1 VRGIEPQELRFSP
14 AIDVDADLPFG
25 RHVVRFNAIAGYD
38 FHAANTRFNRERLEG
53 RAGLGSRFGRCI
65 TDLEA
70 SLLRRQSELED
81 IVQGPLDNAETVKS
95 AEFAARCPREVGLIP
110 SVLLRRRSIDNSEPA
125 RREVDS
131 DTWLVEGG
139 LNYVRPS
146 LGEVG
151 LFFSH
156 SETEF
161 PNRGVATP
169 AGSVGSDAFQA
180 TSVGAR
186 FARSVGTL
194 LRGSVAAARTEVSR
208 KGSQDDF
215 NFFAYSV
222 NLLVRPEARL
232 SGTLLAEKRVEPSSR
247 IGVTY
252 SVDELYRAEANYAL
266 SPRVTLSAGGSRRER
281 DFEAARAGSPLIVTQ
296 ERTVAA
302 FGSVRVAVR
311 PNLTV
316 VLDAVREERETSD
329 PLFDYTAT
337 RIGLSTRIGF

>member
-1 VRGIEPQELRFSP
+1 
-14 AIDVDADLPFG
+14 
-25 RHVVRFNAIAGYD
+25 
-38 FHAANTRFNRERLEG
+38 
-53 RAGLGSRFGRCI
+53 
-65 TDLEA
+65 
-70 SLLRRQSELED
+70 
-81 IVQGPLDNAETVKS
+81 
-95 AEFAARCPREVGLIP
+95 
-110 SVLLRRRSIDNSEPA
+110 
-125 RREVDS
+125 
-131 DTWLVEGG
+131 
-139 LNYVRPS
+139 
-146 LGEVG
+146 
-151 LFFSH
+151 
-156 SETEF
+156 
-161 PNRGVATP
+161 
-169 AGSVGSDAFQA
+169 
-180 TSVGAR
+180 
-186 FARSVGTL
+186 L